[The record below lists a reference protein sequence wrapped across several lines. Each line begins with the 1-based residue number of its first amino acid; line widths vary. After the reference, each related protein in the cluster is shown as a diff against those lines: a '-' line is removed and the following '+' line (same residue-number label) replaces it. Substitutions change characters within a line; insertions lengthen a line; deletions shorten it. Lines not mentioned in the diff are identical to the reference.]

1 MPVKSL
7 AAGLFVHDL
16 YGIAG
21 KEKSMKLIRFGEQQK
36 ERPGIITKD
45 GTMYDVSSFGEDYN
59 ENFFGTDGLS
69 RLGQWL
75 KTKMSG
81 LPHINDSVR
90 LGPPVCR
97 PSKIVCIGLNFRDHA
112 EEIGLDIPSEP
123 VLFLKS
129 PSALAGPY
137 DNLVLPRN
145 SVHTD
150 WEVELALVMAKKT
163 AYIDEQNAFDHI
175 AGFILF
181 NDYSERDYQFNRGG
195 QWVKGKSADTFASLG
210 PFLVTPDEI
219 SDYQN
224 LNMWLKVNNIVKQN
238 GTTANMVFDIPKII
252 SMISQYMT
260 LLPGDIISTGTPP
273 GVGYRKTPAEYLK
286 KGDLVE
292 YGIEGLGE
300 AAQRV
305 VAWDDAR

>member
-1 MPVKSL
+1 
-7 AAGLFVHDL
+7 
-16 YGIAG
+16 
-21 KEKSMKLIRFGEQQK
+21 MKLIRFGEQHK
-36 ERPGIITKD
+36 ERPGIISKD

-59 ENFFGTDGLS
+59 ENFFGTDGIS
-69 RLGQWL
+69 RLEKWS
-75 KTKMSG
+75 KANMSD
-81 LPHINDSVR
+81 LPVLTDSVR
-90 LGPPVCR
+90 LGSPLCR

-123 VLFLKS
+123 ILFFKS
-129 PSALAGPY
+129 PSALAGPH

-145 SVHTD
+145 SAHTD
-150 WEVELALVMAKKT
+150 WEVELAVVMAKKT
-163 AYIDEQNAFDHI
+163 AYIEQQNVFDHI

-210 PFLVTPDEI
+210 PFLATPDEI
-219 SDYQN
+219 SDYRN
-224 LNMWLKVNNIVKQN
+224 LKMWLKVNDQIKQN
-238 GTTANMVFDIPKII
+238 GNTRTMVFDVPEII
-252 SMISQYMT
+252 SLISQYMT

-273 GVGYRKTPAEYLK
+273 GVGYRKEPSEYLK